1 MFFWYCP
8 CESSLV
14 GSPCRSPLALFPFSF
29 CVVVFPLCHALG
41 SNLGLWDFTYFV
53 LHVWVFCLNVWLYHG
68 CTVPTEARRGLPIL
82 WVWNYRWLWTAMWI
96 MRIKPRSLQEQ
107 PVPLISSPDFR
118 SLNMVGVHY
127 TATASSD
134 LVIVNV
140 WCGQS
145 FFLLWISLALGW
157 PLQSSG
163 IHFLTLSLLLHFVL
177 PVWCHFLRPN
187 LIRLPSYMFP
197 NTCSSTCSNTSFVF

>member
-1 MFFWYCP
+1 MC
-8 CESSLV
+8 
-14 GSPCRSPLALFPFSF
+14 
-29 CVVVFPLCHALG
+29 
-41 SNLGLWDFTYFV
+41 
-53 LHVWVFCLNVWLYHG
+53 G
-68 CTVPTEARRGLPIL
+68 CTMGVQCPLKPEEGFQSSGSEITGGCELPCGQWELNPGLCKNSQCPKFL
-82 WVWNYRWLWTAMWI
+82 
-96 MRIKPRSLQEQ
+96 SHF
-107 PVPLISSPDFR
+107 SSPDFR

-127 TATASSD
+127 TTTASSD

-187 LIRLPSYMFP
+187 LIRLPSP